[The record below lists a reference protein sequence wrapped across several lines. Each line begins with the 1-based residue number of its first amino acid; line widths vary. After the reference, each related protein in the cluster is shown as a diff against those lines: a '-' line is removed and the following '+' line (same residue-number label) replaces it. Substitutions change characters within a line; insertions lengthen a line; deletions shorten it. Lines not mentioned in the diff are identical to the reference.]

1 MNWFIVLKRSWMNE
15 LTNSFAWDEL
25 IEVMVFENE
34 GEIVITHELTQQSMD
49 YFKDKYIIEF
59 MSYNKSQLKPRY
71 RYHIRRN
78 ET

>member
-1 MNWFIVLKRSWMNE
+1 MSWFTILKKYWMDE
-15 LTNSFAWDEL
+15 LTNTFAWDEL

-34 GEIVITHELTQQSMD
+34 GEIVITHELTQQVID

-59 MSYNKSQLKPRY
+59 MSYNKSPLKPRY

-78 ET
+78 EA